1 MDKKLKYKSEGE
13 MLFGG
18 KTKSTS
24 NNFLNF
30 KDLYNNSDVTKR
42 NRNGQTKS
50 GFCNSPIISYVIRSF
65 PFTTFIVN

>member
-18 KTKSTS
+18 KTSAQS

-30 KDLYNNSDVTKR
+30 KKLMTKKGSKYDTSLDVDVFNPYIGLT
-42 NRNGQTKS
+42 
-50 GFCNSPIISYVIRSF
+50 
-65 PFTTFIVN
+65 FTRKKK

>member
-30 KDLYNNSDVTKR
+30 KNLFTRKGDKYDTSLDVDVFKPYIGLT
-42 NRNGQTKS
+42 
-50 GFCNSPIISYVIRSF
+50 
-65 PFTTFIVN
+65 FTRKKK